1 MLIGLLLLT
10 ANIEVGPTRTLTLP
24 SQAAAM
30 ANDGDTILIDAGLY
44 PGDAAIWRAN
54 NLTIRGVGGR
64 AHLRADGAA
73 AQGKAIWV
81 ITGQNTTVESIEFS
95 GATVPDMNGAGI
107 RQEGPNL
114 IVRDCYF
121 HDNED
126 GILTGENLNSDIL
139 VESSIFDHNGAG
151 DGFSHNMYIGHVRSF
166 TLRGSYTHD
175 ARVGHLIKSRANLSI
190 IEGNR
195 ITEEAGADASMEAEF
210 PNGGTVIVVG
220 NFIVQGPNSQNSG
233 IISFGSEG
241 STNPNEGLFVA
252 YNTVVNSLG
261 RGTIVNNRGTAP
273 AVVVDNIF
281 YGGGTVLGGPGTPAS
296 NLVSATPGFVDV
308 ANLDVHLLASSAA
321 IGAAVDPGMGGGRSL
336 IPTIEYVHPARS
348 TPRGSGLDQGCF
360 EHTTVPGD
368 AGVSPDAGFPS
379 PSDAGVPPADAGSP
393 TNDAA
398 PLPDAMSAVDAG
410 QPAADAGEP
419 APDAGADAGL
429 PAPDADLSPDSGTP
443 LADSGLVPAMD
454 GAVRADSGQSST
466 TGRATGG
473 CGCETSE
480 PIQGLLAAA
489 LLGLSWLFSPGRRR
503 P

>member
-1 MLIGLLLLT
+1 MLIGLLLI
-10 ANIEVGPTRTLTLP
+10 AADIEVGPTRAVTLP

-30 ANDGDTILIDAGLY
+30 AHDGDRILIDAGLY
-44 PGDAAIWRAN
+44 AGDAAVWRAN

-64 AHLRADGAA
+64 AHLRADGVA

-114 IVRDCYF
+114 TVRDCYF

-126 GILTGENLNSDIL
+126 GILTGADPTSDIL
-139 VESSIFDHNGAG
+139 IEGSIFDRNGFG

-166 TLRGSYTHD
+166 TLRGSHTHD

-195 ITEEAGADASMEAEF
+195 ITEEGGSDASMEAEF
-210 PNGGTVIVVG
+210 PNGGTVIIVG
-220 NFIVQGPNSQNSG
+220 NFIQQGTNSQNSG

-261 RGTIVNNRGTAP
+261 RGTIVANRGTAP

-281 YGGGTVLGGPGTPAS
+281 FGGGTVLNGPGTPAS
-296 NLVSATPGFVDV
+296 NLASAAPGFVDV
-308 ANLDVHLLASSAA
+308 ANLDVHLQAGSPA

-336 IPTIEYVHPARS
+336 IPTIEYVHPARF
-348 TPRGSGLDQGCF
+348 TPRGSGLDLGCF

-368 AGVSPDAGFPS
+368 AGVSPDVGFP
-379 PSDAGVPPADAGSP
+379 PPTDAGAPPADAGAP
-393 TNDAA
+393 APDAA
-398 PLPDAMSAVDAG
+398 PLPDALS
-410 QPAADAGEP
+410 ADAGLP
-419 APDAGADAGL
+419 GADAGADAGL
-429 PAPDADLSPDSGTP
+429 PPADAETPDSGGAP
-443 LADSGLVPAMD
+443 VDSGAADVGANSAAD
-454 GAVRADSGQSST
+454 GAAPADSGQNGAS
-466 TGRATGG
+466 GRASGG
-473 CGCETSE
+473 CGCETAE
-480 PIQGLLAAA
+480 PAPGLLAA
-489 LLGLSWLFSPGRRR
+489 LLIGLGGLLRPARRR

>member
-10 ANIEVGPTRTLTLP
+10 ANIEVGPTRAVTLP

-30 ANDGDTILIDAGLY
+30 AHDGDTILIDAGLY
-44 PGDAAIWRAN
+44 AGDAAVWRAN

-64 AHLRADGAA
+64 AHLRSDGVTVG
-73 AQGKAIWV
+73 GKAIWV
-81 ITGQNTTVESIEFS
+81 ITGQNTTVEAIEFS

-114 IVRDCYF
+114 TVRDCYF

-126 GILTGENLNSDIL
+126 GILTGESASSDIL
-139 VESSIFDHNGAG
+139 VENSIFEHNGAG

-166 TLRGSYTHD
+166 TLRGSHTHD

-195 ITEEAGADASMEAEF
+195 ITEEAGSDASMEAEF
-210 PNGGTVIVVG
+210 PNGGTVIIVG
-220 NFIVQGPNSQNSG
+220 NLIHQGPNSQNSG
-233 IISFGSEG
+233 MISFGAEG

-261 RGTIVNNRGTAP
+261 RGTIVNNRGTTP

-281 YGGGTVLGGPGTPAS
+281 FGGGTPLSGPGTPAS
-296 NLVSATPGFVDV
+296 NLASAMPGFIDA
-308 ANLDVHLLASSAA
+308 ANLDVHLVAGSAA

-348 TPRGSGLDQGCF
+348 TPRSSGLDQGAF
-360 EHTTVPGD
+360 EHTTVVGD
-368 AGVSPDAGFPS
+368 AGVSPDAGFP
-379 PSDAGVPPADAGSP
+379 PPRDAGAPPADAGFP
-393 TNDAA
+393 ADDAA
-398 PLPDAMSAVDAG
+398 PLPDALSPVDAG
-410 QPAADAGEP
+410 LPGTDAASTPDVGT
-419 APDAGADAGL
+419 APDAG
-429 PAPDADLSPDSGTP
+429 PAPDSGP
-443 LADSGLVPAMD
+443 AEAGVVPALD
-454 GAVRADSGQSST
+454 AAAGVDSGQSSM

-473 CGCETSE
+473 CGCETTE
-480 PIQGLLAAA
+480 PVQGLPSFAL
-489 LLGLSWLFSPGRRR
+489 LLGLAGLLRAPRTGRR